1 MPSFFLF
8 SCFNYKLHGLLS
20 LGSIVDQQYLHI
32 ASRSITGISL
42 IIPKH
47 YRTNARKS
55 TDILLNHVK
64 NNTFFILNT
73 FYSIRQRKPARHGT
87 PCTCLHAVSARYK
100 YVAGRREWGKVG
112 LPQQLNKQN
121 KNLLRQM
128 NLQTPFI
135 VGTESVMDVS
145 YL

>member
-1 MPSFFLF
+1 M
-8 SCFNYKLHGLLS
+8 HG
-20 LGSIVDQQYLHI
+20 I
-32 ASRSITGISL
+32 
-42 IIPKH
+42 
-47 YRTNARKS
+47 
-55 TDILLNHVK
+55 
-64 NNTFFILNT
+64 
-73 FYSIRQRKPARHGT
+73 

-100 YVAGRREWGKVG
+100 YVAWRREWGKVG

-145 YL
+145 YLLKKVIYMLRLPKILSCP

>member
-8 SCFNYKLHGLLS
+8 SCFNYLNCTDFFLWEAS
-20 LGSIVDQQYLHI
+20 WINSTCTQQIDNWY
-32 ASRSITGISL
+32 SL

-55 TDILLNHVK
+55 FDILLNHVK

-135 VGTESVMDVS
+135 VGTESVMGVS